1 MTLPHRR
8 QFLHL
13 TAGAV
18 ALPIVSREA
27 WAQIYP
33 ARPVHWIV
41 TAAAG
46 DTADIFARLLGSWLS
61 ERLGQQFVVENRTG
75 AGGNIGTKSV
85 VRSPADGYTIH
96 LTATSDAIN
105 ATLYD
110 KHMGDLTYPRVC
122 PVRRHPLSSTRY
134 GNIRHHPGI
143 PQAIERGSI
152 RKLTKVP
159 IENYAKILLEWQE
172 ACWLSGCPKA

>member
-46 DTADIFARLLGSWLS
+46 GTADILARLLGSWLS

-75 AGGNIGTKSV
+75 AAGNIGTEFG
-85 VRSPADGYTIH
+85 RAFAGRR
-96 LTATSDAIN
+96 
-105 ATLYD
+105 LYD
-110 KHMGDLTYPRVC
+110 LPDRD
-122 PVRRHPLSSTRY
+122 
-134 GNIRHHPGI
+134 IRCH
-143 PQAIERGSI
+143 QRDA
-152 RKLTKVP
+152 L
-159 IENYAKILLEWQE
+159 
-172 ACWLSGCPKA
+172 